1 MIKTEINNI
10 QNEKHTIITEIIQ
23 VLEKH
28 NLTISEAN
36 DILYLTTKKLR
47 QQPVKSSYK
56 EDLKQ
61 VKNDKGFSDL
71 IKRITLQKYQISN

>member
-36 DILYLTTKKLR
+36 EILYATTKQLR
-47 QQPVKSSYK
+47 QQPVKS
-56 EDLKQ
+56 
-61 VKNDKGFSDL
+61 F
-71 IKRITLQKYQISN
+71 